1 MPVTAAGFIT
11 HEQIDREVER
21 VKQKLGPDVVRVK
34 HSIGEDTDGDPAIYF
49 RVVITDESSRRGRL
63 NPVTQPVVDAF
74 VNELHPYSNWGLI
87 PYFRF
92 RNESEYA
99 AFKDP
104 AWG

>member
-1 MPVTAAGFIT
+1 MPVRTSYIT

-21 VKQKLGPDVVRVK
+21 AKQKLGPEVVRVK
-34 HSIGEDTDGDPAIYF
+34 HSFGEDTGGDPAIYF
-49 RVVITDESSRRGRL
+49 RVVITDEASRRGSL
-63 NPVTQPVVDAF
+63 GPVIQRVADTF
-74 VNELHPYSNWGLI
+74 INELHPYADWGLL

-99 AFKDP
+99 ALKDP